1 MLTDEQLIVEL
12 GDCTKV
18 ADLVQIKPPSVSGW
32 KRKKLIPTDKRIFL
46 AVIAEQRGISTRKE
60 LFHDSYQRIWP
71 ELEEPAT
78 A

>member
-18 ADLVQIKPPSVSGW
+18 ADLVDIKPPSVSSW
-32 KRKKLIPTDKRIFL
+32 KKKKIIPTDKRIFL
-46 AVIAEQRGISTRKE
+46 AVIAEARGISTRKE
-60 LFHDSYQRIWP
+60 LFPESYEKIWP
-71 ELEEPAT
+71 ELREPAT